1 MLLHDGIIFSHFMSP
16 GWKINELRKG
26 PDSRGYLTNIFMS
39 DQELE
44 RKTSRKVE
52 DGGTSESGYH
62 HLSQHGYSPLFR
74 IICLFYF
81 YILLY
86 GGSKKTLVAYF
97 EFLMFDTRFAILIFK
112 SRGYQHHWYWSLAQ
126 WQELNLKKTKLEK
139 DFPYKP
145 SKKTFLNEKIQALL
159 DLILTEINKPKRQD
173 IQERQDIIIYSWLQ
187 AISQVK

>member
-1 MLLHDGIIFSHFMSP
+1 
-16 GWKINELRKG
+16 
-26 PDSRGYLTNIFMS
+26 MS

-112 SRGYQHHWYWSLAQ
+112 SRGYQHH
-126 WQELNLKKTKLEK
+126 
-139 DFPYKP
+139 
-145 SKKTFLNEKIQALL
+145 
-159 DLILTEINKPKRQD
+159 
-173 IQERQDIIIYSWLQ
+173 
-187 AISQVK
+187 